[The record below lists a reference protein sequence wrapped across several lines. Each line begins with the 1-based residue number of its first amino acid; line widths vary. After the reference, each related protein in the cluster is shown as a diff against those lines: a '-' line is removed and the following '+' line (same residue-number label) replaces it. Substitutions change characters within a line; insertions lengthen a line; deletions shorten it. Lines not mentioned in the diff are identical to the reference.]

1 MQLQGAQL
9 LLKVAVLLQFAV
21 ELVAS
26 VVLVGNDVFLDVLLL
41 FEELLSGVVEL
52 ETWLVELWSGVGT
65 GSEVDVFC

>member
-1 MQLQGAQL
+1 M
-9 LLKVAVLLQFAV
+9 LLQFAV

-52 ETWLVELWSGVGT
+52 ETGLVEVLSGVGI